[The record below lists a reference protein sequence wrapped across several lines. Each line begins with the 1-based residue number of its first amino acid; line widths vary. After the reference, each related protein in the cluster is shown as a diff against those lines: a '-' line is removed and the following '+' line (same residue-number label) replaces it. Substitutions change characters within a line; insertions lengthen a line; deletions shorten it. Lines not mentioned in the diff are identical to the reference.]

1 MASVDGGTSWGEA
14 GTSASRC
21 VGVAVLSSGITY
33 PLHKQVTN
41 DDYFWAR
48 ERELETALEV

>member
-1 MASVDGGTSWGEA
+1 VLTVYNLGGEA
-14 GTSASRC
+14 GTSASGC